1 MAGLTPI
8 RLSEWLIL
16 STLARFP
23 AILAS
28 TITGTSL
35 AQKNTGLALAVF
47 LIGSI
52 AAFAGVL
59 IFNKLNSRKKS

>member
-23 AILAS
+23 AILAA